1 VSSQY
6 LRFSARGALARAR
19 SPLLE
24 RLIARADESTAVI
37 DWRADA
43 FRLIAPQAE
52 KVPSVGAAALF
63 AATGP
68 VAGAWVYL
76 ATPVHYVAEMSNV
89 RLAPDGIL
97 ALRQTEAENL
107 ALDFNRVWHDA
118 GARFVA
124 GSSAELFCVF
134 DRPLPATTHDPE
146 EMLDRHI
153 EEYLPSGADAPRLRH
168 LMSEIELWLFDH
180 SVNRARR
187 ENGLL
192 PVNGLWLWGGGP
204 ALTSMPRV
212 LGFGA
217 GADPLF
223 KWFARPASQPG
234 AGARGRAGAAAEADT
249 GSRAG
254 ANSAVIVV
262 AETPGTPAWAEVES
276 RWLTPALEQLKS
288 RRLAR
293 LDLSA
298 GNRCYLV
305 SARGSRRFWRRT
317 RPWWEAFE

>member
-6 LRFSARGALARAR
+6 LRFSASGAPARSR

-24 RLIARADESTAVI
+24 RLIARADEFTAVI

-43 FRLIAPQAE
+43 FRVIAPQAE
-52 KVPSVGAAALF
+52 AVPAVGAAALF
-63 AATGP
+63 AGSGA
-68 VAGAWVYL
+68 VAGAWVFL

-97 ALRQTEAENL
+97 ALRQSEAENL

-118 GARFVA
+118 GARFIA
-124 GSSAELFCVF
+124 GTSAELFCVF

-153 EEYLPSGADAPRLRH
+153 EKYLPNGADAPRLRH

-180 SVNRARR
+180 PVNRARMAAA
-187 ENGLL
+187 LA
-192 PVNGLWLWGGGP
+192 PITGLWLWGGGP
-204 ALTSMPRV
+204 VLASMPRV
-212 LGFGA
+212 QGFGA

-223 KWFARPASQPG
+223 KLFARPTAGAGAEAGAGTDAG
-234 AGARGRAGAAAEADT
+234 AGARSRAGAA
-249 GSRAG
+249 
-254 ANSAVIVV
+254 SAVIVV
-262 AETPGTPAWAEVES
+262 AETPGTPGWDQVES
-276 RWLTPALEQLKS
+276 RWLTPALEQLKE

-298 GNRCYLV
+298 GDRCYRV
-305 SARGSRRFWRRT
+305 SARWSRRFWRRT

>member
-1 VSSQY
+1 MSSQY
-6 LRFSARGALARAR
+6 LRFSARGAPARSR

-43 FRLIAPQAE
+43 FRVIAPHAE
-52 KVPSVGAAALF
+52 AVPAVGASALF
-63 AATGP
+63 AGSGA
-68 VAGAWVYL
+68 VAGASVFL

-107 ALDFNRVWHDA
+107 SQDFNRVWHDA
-118 GARFVA
+118 GARFIA
-124 GSSAELFCVF
+124 GTTAEMFCVF
-134 DRPLPATTHDPE
+134 DRPLAATTHDPE
-146 EMLDRHI
+146 EVLDRHI
-153 EEYLPSGADAPRLRH
+153 EKYLPSGADALRLRR

-180 SVNRARR
+180 PVNRAR
-187 ENGLL
+187 LAAAL
-192 PVNGLWLWGGGP
+192 PPVNGLWLWGGGP
-204 ALTSMPRV
+204 VLQSMPRV
-212 LGFGA
+212 EGFAA
-217 GADPLF
+217 GDDPLF
-223 KWFARPASQPG
+223 KLFARPAAG
-234 AGARGRAGAAAEADT
+234 AGAEAGSR
-249 GSRAG
+249 SRAG

-262 AETPGTPAWAEVES
+262 AETPGAPGWAEVES
-276 RWLTPALEQLKS
+276 RWLTPALEQLRE

-298 GNRCYLV
+298 GNRCYRV
-305 SARGSRRFWRRT
+305 SARWSRRFWRRT